1 MASLHPGAVF
11 GVLKELSAAR
21 DAGPITVSGAPELAQ
36 VLRRELEQGARPGAV
51 SAGGVEGASA
61 LVHVLAAPPGEEDER
76 ILKRAHRKRVPVVCV
91 LAGPDMPLR
100 VPYVLAT
107 DVVRVQPGSGF
118 PVDEIARVL
127 AHRLGDEGSLLA
139 AAVPVLRPAVVN
151 GLVDRFSRRAGLIGV
166 TVFVPGAD
174 LPAITLA
181 QLRLVLRIGAAHG
194 VAIDRER
201 LPEILAVIGAGL
213 GCRALARQLLGLV
226 PAAGWLLKGAI
237 GYAVTRALGEAA
249 DSYFAA
255 RAQTLAN
262 SRSVARAV
270 DAVRRRS

>member
-11 GVLKELSAAR
+11 GVLKELNASR
-21 DAGPITVSGAPELAQ
+21 DVGPIAVSGARELAD
-36 VLRRELEQGARPGAV
+36 VLRRELERGARPGAV
-51 SAGGVEGASA
+51 RAGGVDGASA

-76 ILKRAHRKRVPVVCV
+76 ILKEAHRKRVPVVCV
-91 LAGPDMPLR
+91 LAGPDLPLR

-107 DVVRVQPGSGF
+107 DVVRVQAGSGF
-118 PVDEIARVL
+118 PVDQIARVL
-127 AHRLGDEGSLLA
+127 AHRLGDEGSMLA
-139 AAVPVLRPAVVN
+139 AAVPVLRPAVVD
-151 GLVDRFSRRAGLIGV
+151 GLVERYSRRAGLVGV
-166 TVFVPGAD
+166 AVFVPGAD

-194 VAIDRER
+194 VAVDRER

-213 GCRALARQLLGLV
+213 GFRSLARQVLGFV

-237 GYAVTRALGEAA
+237 AYAGTRALGEAA

-255 RAQTLAN
+255 RAPVLAK
-262 SRSVARAV
+262 
-270 DAVRRRS
+270 